1 MKKALEKGKG
11 AGVFFSLPFGRKGN
25 GRNRKGG

>member
-11 AGVFFSLPFGRKGN
+11 TGVFFSLPFEWKGN